1 MYNVQDSS
9 VLYNNVLQLVICEG
23 WYCICITFKIVAFF
37 ILTLFGWLYVR
48 VDFGNVTTVRCK
60 RCGHSKYECAGL
72 FIRCF

>member
-37 ILTLFGWLYVR
+37 INVIHNSVR
-48 VDFGNVTTVRCK
+48 SVKIEFQINLEKIEDTNGVMRSHK
-60 RCGHSKYECAGL
+60 
-72 FIRCF
+72 